1 MEGYNKAMLLSQMP
15 PASIVNNSET
25 YQQMLAHLVTQ
36 DTIAIDTESN
46 SLHAYYERVCLIQ
59 LSSQDC
65 DFLLDP
71 FVFKDLSELG
81 ALFAR
86 TDIQK
91 IFHAGDYDIGCLK
104 RDCDFTFHNI
114 FDTMIAATAL
124 AEPNLGFAALIEK
137 YFDLVL
143 DKKYQRANW
152 GERPLKAE
160 MLSYAQYDSHFLI
173 PLRDVLLPQ
182 LEAGNRLQLVLEEGE
197 GMARLVKPLEQ
208 HIEDIWRVKGAQ
220 DLSAEALSLLDALN
234 HTRELIAS
242 KRDVPPFKVLSD
254 RALIE
259 IAQTQ
264 PHFIQELGLLPS
276 LSESQ
281 VRRYGTL
288 LMQAIEAW
296 RENPQKVSPRRNHRL
311 SDAEMKRRDA
321 LSNWRKQTGLDEGLP
336 SNAIISRELL
346 ERLAH
351 QEFASLDE
359 LEKAMKYFPYR
370 FERYGDAIFQV
381 LERTKV

>member
-1 MEGYNKAMLLSQMP
+1 MQSPMMP
-15 PASIVNNSET
+15 EASIVNNSET
-25 YQQMLAHLVTQ
+25 YQHMLAHLATQ

-46 SLHAYYERVCLIQ
+46 SLHAYHERVCLIQ
-59 LSSQDC
+59 LSSLTA
-65 DFLLDP
+65 DFLVDP
-71 FVFKDLSELG
+71 FVFDNLDELG
-81 ALFAR
+81 KLFSR
-86 TDIQK
+86 EDIQK
-91 IFHAGDYDIGCLK
+91 VFHAGDYDIGCLK
-104 RDCDFTFHNI
+104 RDFDFTFHNV
-114 FDTMIAATAL
+114 FDTMLAATAL
-124 AEPNLGFAALIEK
+124 AEPNLGLAALLEK
-137 YFDLVL
+137 YFGIIL

-160 MLSYAQYDSHFLI
+160 MLSYAQCDSHYLI
-173 PLRDVLLPQ
+173 PLRDTLLPQ
-182 LEAGNRLQLVLEEGE
+182 LEASNRLKLVLEEGE

-220 DLSAEALSLLDALN
+220 DLSAEGLSLLDVLN

-242 KRDVPPFKVLSD
+242 KRDVPPFKVFSD

-264 PHFIQELGLLPS
+264 PHYIQELSLLPS

-281 VRRYGTL
+281 VRRYGSL
-288 LMQAIEAW
+288 LMQAIQTW
-296 RENPQKVSPRRNHRL
+296 RENPQKVSARRNHRL

-321 LSNWRKQTGLDEGLP
+321 LSNWRKQAGLDEGLP

-351 QEFASLDE
+351 PEFSDINE
-359 LEKAMKYFPYR
+359 LKQAMKYFPYR
-370 FERYGDAIFQV
+370 YERYGDAIFQV
-381 LERTKV
+381 LERTKE

>member
-1 MEGYNKAMLLSQMP
+1 MQSPMMP
-15 PASIVNNSET
+15 EASIVNNSET
-25 YQQMLAHLVTQ
+25 YQHMLAHLATQ

-46 SLHAYYERVCLIQ
+46 SLHAYHERVCLIQ
-59 LSSQDC
+59 LSSLTA
-65 DFLLDP
+65 DFLVDP
-71 FVFKDLSELG
+71 FVFDNLDELG
-81 ALFAR
+81 KLFSR
-86 TDIQK
+86 EDIQK
-91 IFHAGDYDIGCLK
+91 VFHAGDYDIGCLK
-104 RDCDFTFHNI
+104 RDFDFTFHNV
-114 FDTMIAATAL
+114 FDTMLAATAL
-124 AEPNLGFAALIEK
+124 AEPNLGLAALLEK
-137 YFDLVL
+137 YFGIIL

-160 MLSYAQYDSHFLI
+160 MLSYAQCDSHYLI
-173 PLRDVLLPQ
+173 PLRDTLLPQ
-182 LEAGNRLQLVLEEGE
+182 LEASNRLKLVLEEGE

-220 DLSAEALSLLDALN
+220 DLSAEGLSLLDVLN

-242 KRDVPPFKVLSD
+242 KRDVPPFKVFSD

-264 PHFIQELGLLPS
+264 PHYIQELSLLPS

-281 VRRYGTL
+281 VRRYGSL
-288 LMQAIEAW
+288 LMQAIQTW

-321 LSNWRKQTGLDEGLP
+321 LSNWRKQAGLNEGLP
-336 SNAIISRELL
+336 SNAIISRDLL

-351 QEFASLDE
+351 PEFSDINE
-359 LEKAMKYFPYR
+359 LKQAMKYFPYR
-370 FERYGDAIFQV
+370 YERYGDAIFQV
-381 LERTKV
+381 LERTKE

>member
-1 MEGYNKAMLLSQMP
+1 MQSFRMP
-15 PASIVNNSET
+15 EASIINSPET
-25 YQQMLAHLVTQ
+25 YQQMLAHLATQ

-46 SLHAYYERVCLIQ
+46 SLHAYHERVCLIQ
-59 LSSQDC
+59 LSSPSS

-71 FVFKDLSELG
+71 FVFNDLSELG
-81 ALFAR
+81 ELFAR
-86 TDIQK
+86 ADIQK
-91 IFHAGDYDIGCLK
+91 VFHAGDYDIGCLK
-104 RDCDFTFHNI
+104 RDFDLSFHNI
-114 FDTMIAATAL
+114 FDTMLAATAL
-124 AEPNLGFAALIEK
+124 AEPNLGFAALTEK
-137 YFDLVL
+137 YLDITL

-160 MLSYAQYDSHFLI
+160 MLSYAQCDSHYLI
-173 PLRDVLLPQ
+173 PLRGVLLPQ
-182 LEAGNRLQLVLEEGE
+182 LEASDRLQLVLEEGE
-197 GMARLVKPLEQ
+197 GMARLVKPNEL
-208 HIEDIWRVKGAQ
+208 HSEDIWRVKGAQ
-220 DLSAEALSLLDALN
+220 DLSAETLSLLETLN

-281 VRRYGTL
+281 VRRHGSL
-288 LMQAIEAW
+288 LMQTIEAW
-296 RENPQKVSPRRNHRL
+296 RENPQKVNPRRNHRL

-321 LSNWRKQTGLDEGLP
+321 LSNWRKQVGVEEGLP

-351 QEFASLDE
+351 LEFSNIDE
-359 LEKAMKYFPYR
+359 LEQAMKYFPYR
-370 FERYGDAIFQV
+370 YERYGDAIFQA
-381 LERTKV
+381 LERTKE

>member
-1 MEGYNKAMLLSQMP
+1 MQSPEMP
-15 PASIVNNSET
+15 KASIVNTPET
-25 YQQMLAHLVTQ
+25 YQQMLAHLATR

-46 SLHAYYERVCLIQ
+46 SLHAYHERVCLIQ
-59 LSSQDC
+59 LSSSTA

-71 FVFKDLSELG
+71 FVFADLSELG
-81 ALFAR
+81 KLFAR

-91 IFHAGDYDIGCLK
+91 VFHAGDYDIGCLK
-104 RDCDFTFHNI
+104 RDFDLTFHNI
-114 FDTMIAATAL
+114 FDTMLAATAL
-124 AEPNLGFAALIEK
+124 SEPNLGFAALVEK
-137 YFDLVL
+137 NFDIIL

-152 GERPLKAE
+152 GERPLKPE
-160 MLSYAQYDSHFLI
+160 MLQYAQYDSHFLI
-173 PLRDVLLPQ
+173 PLRDALLPL
-182 LEAGNRLQLVLEEGE
+182 LEESNRLQLVLEEGE
-197 GMARLVKPLEQ
+197 GMARLVKPLEP
-208 HIEDIWRVKGAQ
+208 HSEDIWRVKGAQ

-234 HTRELIAS
+234 HAREMIAS